1 MWSGDFNSVWVL
13 GSEKFFFEGYHF
25 MQLQEGAGLLISSH
39 LSIQLDH
46 RVTTSNSRAQIQTL
60 TMPPKKFTDLSEFL
74 EEQAPEPGFVPSP
87 YGGYF
92 KNTNNYKQQR
102 SYDNTNK
109 GHSYNNQNS
118 NSKPNQ
124 GYNSYQNYG
133 FQNYQGYV
141 PNYQNY
147 GGYNNYQY
155 QQAVVTPDQSKSPTP
170 SASTTSLTSLNENM
184 ANLQTSPVSAAL
196 GQIPQCKTI
205 ADCKKKLDIVIEEFS
220 KEGVSAQ
227 DIEKWS
233 ISDVLTKF
241 AKQKNPALVKESAM
255 LLIGRLA
262 QHFYG
267 KHPQEAYLLPF
278 FDFALDA
285 VADKENTVK
294 RAAQQSIDSLVNIFP
309 QEALTSSVLPRILE
323 YLASGAKWQSKFA
336 ALGVIDR
343 IREDSPND
351 LLELT
356 FKQTVPVLTDVATDF
371 KPELGKRGYET
382 LINYISI
389 LDNLDLAPRF
399 KLIADTLQDPR
410 RVSQCVRALSSVTFV
425 AEVTEPA
432 LSLLVPI
439 LNRSLNLSSSS
450 QEQLRQTVIVVENLT
465 RLVNNRIEIESF
477 IPQLLPGVQKVVDTA
492 SLPEVR
498 ELATKA
504 LNVLKEDQEP
514 NSGDYFPGRISSSEG
529 KNFLLQRLPKL
540 TVSSTLLQNILRDD
554 KIIQYLS
561 QLLTVDA
568 NVNDWKRL
576 QEFLTSVFGETNA
589 EAIETNFIS
598 DLRAIFHQEKTQ
610 YDESEGVE
618 IVNTD
623 FSLAYG
629 SRMLLNKTTLRLIK
643 GHRYGLC
650 GRNGAGKSTL
660 MRSISNG
667 QLEGFPDENTLRT
680 CFVEHKLQGEQGD
693 LDLVSFIALDE
704 QLQQTSP
711 KEISDALAEVGF
723 DESKRTQTVGS
734 LSGGWKMKLEL
745 ARAMLQKADILLL
758 DEPTNHLDT
767 NNVKWLEDYL
777 LNHTE
782 ITSLIVS
789 HDSRFLDTVCTDI
802 IHYENKK
809 LAYYKGNLAN
819 FVEQKPEAKAYYTL
833 SDSNS
838 QMRFPPPGILTGVKS
853 STRAV
858 AKMSQVTF
866 TYSGAPKPSLYDATC
881 ALSLSSRVAV
891 LGPNGAGKSTLIKIL
906 TGELVPQEGEVQ
918 KHPNLRIGYIAQHAL
933 QHVNEHKEKTAN
945 QYLQWRYQFGEDR
958 EVLLKESRKVS
969 EEEKEIL
976 KKEIDIGDGFSARAI
991 EAIVGRQKLKR
1002 SFQYE
1007 IKWKLW
1013 KPKYN
1018 SWLSREKLVEEGF
1031 GKLVQKFDDFEAS
1044 REGLGYRELIPSVI
1058 TKHFEDVGLDSEIAN
1073 HTPLGSL
1080 SGGQL
1085 VKVVIAGAMWN
1096 NPHLLVLDE
1105 PTNYLDR
1112 DALGAMAVAIRD
1124 WKGGVVMISHNS
1136 EFVSALCPEQWI
1148 VEDGRLTQKGV
1159 AQVDQTKFE
1168 DGGNTEAVGLKP
1180 VKAASPS
1187 VTDDDSPANIKVKK
1201 KVKRL
1206 TRNEKKAQAERRR
1219 LRYIDWLSSP
1229 KGTPKPK
1236 NSDEESE
1243 GEDE

>member
-1 MWSGDFNSVWVL
+1 
-13 GSEKFFFEGYHF
+13 
-25 MQLQEGAGLLISSH
+25 
-39 LSIQLDH
+39 
-46 RVTTSNSRAQIQTL
+46 
-60 TMPPKKFTDLSEFL
+60 MPPKKFTDLSEFL
-74 EEQAPEPGFVPSP
+74 EEQAPEPGYVPSP

-92 KNTNNYKQQR
+92 KNTNNYQQQR
-102 SYDNTNK
+102 SYNNTNK
-109 GHSYNNQNS
+109 GRTYNNQNG
-118 NSKPNQ
+118 NNYYNQ
-124 GYNSYQNYG
+124 GYNNHQNYG
-133 FQNYQGYV
+133 YQNYQGYV

-147 GGYNNYQY
+147 GGYNGYQY
-155 QQAVVTPDQSKSPTP
+155 QQSAVTPDQSKSPTP
-170 SASTTSLTSLNENM
+170 SASTTSLTSLNDNM
-184 ANLQTSPVSAAL
+184 ANMQMNPVSAAL
-196 GQIPQCKTI
+196 GQIPQSNTI
-205 ADCKKKLDIVIEEFS
+205 ADCKKKLDIVIEEFN
-220 KEGVSAQ
+220 KEGASAK
-227 DIEKWS
+227 DIENWS
-233 ISDVLTKF
+233 IPDVLTKF

-262 QHFYG
+262 QHFHD

-294 RAAQQSIDSLVNIFP
+294 RAAQQSMDSLVNIFP
-309 QEALTSSVLPRILE
+309 SEALTSSVLPRILE
-323 YLASGAKWQSKFA
+323 YLASGAKWQSKLA
-336 ALGVIDR
+336 ALGIIDR

-356 FKQTVPVLTDVATDF
+356 FKQAVPVLTDVATDF
-371 KPELGKRGYET
+371 KPELAKRGYET
-382 LINYISI
+382 LLNYVSI
-389 LDNLDLAPRF
+389 LDNLDLAPRY
-399 KLIADTLQDPR
+399 KLIVDTLQDPR
-410 RVSQCVRALSSVTFV
+410 KVPQCVRALSSVTFV

-439 LNRSLNLSSSS
+439 LNKSLNLSSSS

-498 ELATKA
+498 ELADKA
-504 LNVLKEDQEP
+504 LKVLKEDQEP
-514 NSGDYFPGRISSSEG
+514 NSADYFPGRISKSEG
-529 KNFLLQRLPKL
+529 KDFLMQRLPKL
-540 TVSSTLLQNILRDD
+540 SINDALLQTMLQDNEIT
-554 KIIQYLS
+554 QYVS
-561 QLLTVDA
+561 QILTVDA

-576 QEFLTSVFGETNA
+576 QGFLTSVFGETNK
-589 EAIETNFIS
+589 EAIETNFIN

-610 YDESEGVE
+610 HDESEGVE

-629 SRMLLNKTTLRLIK
+629 SRMLLNKTTLRLLK

-667 QLEGFPDENTLRT
+667 QLEGFPDKDTLRT
-680 CFVEHKLQGEQGD
+680 CFVEHKLQGEEGD

-704 QLQQTSP
+704 QLQQTSR
-711 KEISDALAEVGF
+711 KEISDALADVGF
-723 DESKRTQTVGS
+723 DEGKRAQTVGS

-767 NNVKWLEDYL
+767 TNVKWLEDYL
-777 LNHTE
+777 LDHTE

-789 HDSRFLDTVCTDI
+789 HDSKFLDAVCTDI

-809 LAYYKGNLAN
+809 LAYYKGNLAK
-819 FVEQKPEAKAYYTL
+819 FVDQKPEAKAYYTL

-853 STRAV
+853 NTRAV
-858 AKMSQVTF
+858 AKMSRVTF
-866 TYSGAPKPSLYDATC
+866 TYPGAPKPSLFDATC

-969 EEEKEIL
+969 EEEKEVL

-1018 SWLSREKLVEEGF
+1018 SWVSRERLVEEGF

-1168 DGGNTEAVGLKP
+1168 DGGNAEAVGLKP

-1219 LRYIDWLSSP
+1219 LRYIEWLSSP

-1236 NSDEESE
+1236 NSDDESE